1 MFNPLLCTS
10 FLIIQP
16 CYGDSGVLHHL
27 HGGAKL
33 INRVGRRLADAWN
46 LIGLATSLDHAVAKT
61 TWHIVA

>member
-1 MFNPLLCTS
+1 
-10 FLIIQP
+10 
-16 CYGDSGVLHHL
+16 VLHHL